1 MPSSHNLSRLD
12 PERGALVFAQGGD
25 HALRARVAGRAG
37 REQVTMR
44 RIAGASYCPLPL
56 SQAVLVEKGKHKVY

>member
-25 HALRARVAGRAG
+25 HALGARVAGRAERAG
-37 REQVTMR
+37 HHAAHRWGLVLPTPTVTSSTC
-44 RIAGASYCPLPL
+44 G
-56 SQAVLVEKGKHKVY
+56 KGKHKVY

>member
-1 MPSSHNLSRLD
+1 MRKAVTMLSECAWRD
-12 PERGALVFAQGGD
+12 AQ
-25 HALRARVAGRAG
+25 
-37 REQVTMR
+37 REHVTMR